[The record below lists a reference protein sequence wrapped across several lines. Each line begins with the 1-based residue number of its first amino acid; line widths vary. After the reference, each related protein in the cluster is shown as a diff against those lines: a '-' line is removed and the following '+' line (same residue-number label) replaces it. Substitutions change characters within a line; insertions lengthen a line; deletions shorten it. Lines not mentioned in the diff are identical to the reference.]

1 MKAYH
6 IEKARDLS
14 DLPGWLFEEHERR
27 PSGRP
32 RFPIRQNSGEVDKY
46 EQSPPRS
53 RGLRD
58 IYDAAAAPPGAIST
72 TSGNSDRPTPN
83 RFADGPSSKAADR
96 LKALR
101 DAKRQN
107 SRSNV
112 DPLVNNSGSREAGD
126 DKRQRGQPRVGLPAR
141 LGGGPTRV

>member
-6 IEKARDLS
+6 IKKARDLS

-27 PSGRP
+27 PLGRS

-58 IYDAAAAPPGAIST
+58 IYDAAAAPPSAIST

-101 DAKRQN
+101 DAKRQK

-112 DPLVNNSGSREAGD
+112 DPLVKSTSARPGGSEDRAGAGVRYHIID
-126 DKRQRGQPRVGLPAR
+126 R
-141 LGGGPTRV
+141 